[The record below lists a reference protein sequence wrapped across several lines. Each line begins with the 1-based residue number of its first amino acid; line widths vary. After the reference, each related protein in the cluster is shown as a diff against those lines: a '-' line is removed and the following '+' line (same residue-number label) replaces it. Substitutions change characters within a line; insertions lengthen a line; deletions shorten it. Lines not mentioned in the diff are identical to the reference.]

1 MSHQPPSIDSPLWT
15 ARTKRIVALLVVA
28 VAGLAVVRF
37 SDTLPMLA
45 VALILA
51 YLLSPLA
58 MFIERRLAPLTLLSE
73 RNRRG
78 VAVLLTLALVI
89 LALIVISLL
98 VLPVIIKQFE
108 EFGSRLPQ
116 LMTGLGASIERALN
130 EPLTLGGDPILIDGE
145 PVIPLERLRQITG
158 TPGNQPVIR
167 LQDLNL
173 VGATQ
178 AFISSLT
185 VPAFSFLG
193 GALTAIVNL
202 LLLLSILFYLIR
214 DGALFAD
221 RLVQLTPPL
230 YRNDMRRLLYELA
243 QVWNAYL
250 RGQITLSLIMGTAAF
265 LLATILGIPN
275 PIILGIISGLLEFI
289 PSIGSGLAIFPAA
302 LLALASQS
310 STFPFLEGGAFMV
323 VAIVGWAILQNI
335 EAIILVPRV
344 MGGSLNL
351 HPVAVIVAVVI
362 GANLAGAL
370 GIVLAAPSVATLR
383 VFGQYIYGKLFDVQP
398 FPPIRAT
405 QARPT
410 PPRWVMRRVWLSAAR
425 QIEARFGQPIRSR
438 LRRKADHAR

>member
-1 MSHQPPSIDSPLWT
+1 MWT
-15 ARTKRIVALLVVA
+15 ARTKRIVALLVITVI
-28 VAGLAVVRF
+28 GLAVVRF

-58 MFIERRLAPLTLLSE
+58 AFIERRMPFNWPSSRT
-73 RNRRG
+73 RRG
-78 VAVLLTLALVI
+78 VAVLFTLALVI
-89 LALIVISLL
+89 LVLIIVGLL

-116 LMTGLGASIERALN
+116 LMTGLGTSLERALN
-130 EPLTLGGDPILIDGE
+130 EPLTIGGDPILIDGQ

-158 TPGNQPVIR
+158 TPGDQPVIR

-214 DGALFAD
+214 DGGLFAD
-221 RLVQLTPPL
+221 RLVQLTPGL
-230 YRNDMRRLLYELA
+230 YRNDMRRLLFELA

-265 LLATILGIPN
+265 VLATILGVPN
-275 PIILGIISGLLEFI
+275 PMILGIISGLLEFI

-310 STFPFLEGGAFMV
+310 TTFPFLEGGSFMLV
-323 VAIVGWAILQNI
+323 TIVGWAVLQNI
-335 EAIILVPRV
+335 EAIVLVPRV

-370 GIVLAAPSVATLR
+370 GIVLAAPSVASLR

-398 FPPIRAT
+398 FPAGRPPG
-405 QARPT
+405 ARPA
-410 PPRWVMRRVWLSAAR
+410 PRRWLVRRVWLPVNR
-425 QIEARFGQPIRSR
+425 HIEGRLVEQVRSR
-438 LRRKADHAR
+438 LRRKADHV